1 MEPVFQA
8 HPIPQNVTNFEFHLV
23 GDMTLKQFGYLAAG
37 LGFAFLIF
45 TTLSTVQPI
54 IAWPLIIISALL
66 GVAFAF
72 LPIQERPLDHWVG
85 AFFKAIFQPTS
96 LKYSSKILKPEDPLF
111 NRRLNQYIKSY
122 KYIEAKAHAPL
133 GNPRL
138 LPTAVS
144 GAFSPKIQPA
154 STLGQKKQNFI
165 AKFKAG
171 QTSFAAP
178 APSHAHSIAAQPAA
192 PSSPKAQPPSS
203 APAASSKFPSTIQ
216 ASVPANTQLQS
227 TQNPNLQSS
236 ISNLQYA
243 TTPTPGILR
252 NMEVINKLP
261 NKPLGSVSQSQPSPV
276 EPAPEKEDTLKPE
289 DLKKTVELA
298 KQAQSTQQEI
308 IKIETSL
315 SQIKQQAAQPGTD
328 PKTYVEEFE
337 DLLTQLQKLN
347 EKASKTAQEL
357 AEISKSKAESPQ
369 SEKTDTHQSDTAN
382 PNLQSPVS
390 SLQSQTQTVKAQSLP
405 TMKLTSFPNIINGII
420 TDSQGNY
427 IEGAIVVAHDRQGL
441 PVRALKSNKLG
452 QFVAA
457 TPLPTGEYAIVVEK
471 DNLKFDKVGIE
482 LKNEI
487 LPPILVAA
495 KKVQTV
501 PAS

>member
-144 GAFSPKIQPA
+144 GVVSPKIQPA

-171 QTSFAAP
+171 QTSFQAP
-178 APSHAHSIAAQPAA
+178 PPNHPHSIQPQSGSPSVPKSTSA
-192 PSSPKAQPPSS
+192 PQLPKNQTASSPTAVVPT
-203 APAASSKFPSTIQ
+203 PA
-216 ASVPANTQLQS
+216 VNHVTQFQS
-227 TQNPNLQSS
+227 NQNLQSP
-236 ISNLQYA
+236 ISNLQSA
-243 TTPTPGILR
+243 MTPTPGILR

-261 NKPLGSVSQSQPSPV
+261 NKPLGSAPQSQPSPV
-276 EPAPEKEDTLKPE
+276 EPVPEKEETLKPE

-357 AEISKSKAESPQ
+357 AEISRSKTESSQPEKSDIQ
-369 SEKTDTHQSDTAN
+369 QSDTAN
-382 PNLQSPVS
+382 PNLLSPVS
-390 SLQSQTQTVKAQSLP
+390 NIESQTQTVKAQSLP

-495 KKVQTV
+495 KKVMT
-501 PAS
+501 AT

>member
-37 LGFAFLIF
+37 LGFAFLVF
-45 TTLSTVQPI
+45 TTLSTIQPI

-85 AFFKAIFQPTS
+85 AFFRAIFQPTS
-96 LKYSSKILKPEDPLF
+96 LKYSSKILKSEDPLF
-111 NRRLNQYIKSY
+111 NRRLGHYIKTF
-122 KYIEAKAHAPL
+122 KYNEAKAHAPL

-138 LPTAVS
+138 LSNAATSNLTTQAMS
-144 GAFSPKIQPA
+144 QTS
-154 STLGQKKQNFI
+154 SLGQKKQNFI
-165 AKFKAG
+165 DKFKAG

-178 APSHAHSIAAQPAA
+178 QPSHPHSIQGTVSKQNQSTPSPTKTIPYTLSPVPSTAPSIAFQ
-192 PSSPKAQPPSS
+192 
-203 APAASSKFPSTIQ
+203 
-216 ASVPANTQLQS
+216 
-227 TQNPNLQSS
+227 
-236 ISNLQYA
+236 
-243 TTPTPGILR
+243 TPTPGILR

-261 NKPLGSVSQSQPSPV
+261 QQPIGVVPQSTQ
-276 EPAPEKEDTLKPE
+276 PAPNTPVPEKQQAVKPA

-298 KQAQSTQQEI
+298 KEAQTVQQEI
-308 IKIETSL
+308 IKIEASL
-315 SQIKQQAAQPGTD
+315 SQIKQQAAQPGID

-337 DLLTQLQKLN
+337 DLLSELQKLN
-347 EKASKTAQEL
+347 EKASKTAEEL
-357 AEISKSKAESPQ
+357 AKVSKDQPLNPEPQPAQPQ
-369 SEKTDTHQSDTAN
+369 STESATLTPATPIPA
-382 PNLQSPVS
+382 PEP
-390 SLQSQTQTVKAQSLP
+390 VKAKSIP
-405 TMKLTSFPNIINGII
+405 TLKLTSFPNVINGIV

-427 IEGAIVVAHDRQGL
+427 IEGAIVVAHDKQGL

-457 TPLPTGEYAIVVEK
+457 TPLPSGEYAIVVEK
-471 DNLKFDKVGIE
+471 ESLSFDKVGIE

-495 KKVQTV
+495 KKIVQDT
-501 PAS
+501 A

>member
-54 IAWPLIIISALL
+54 IAWPLIIISSLL

-85 AFFKAIFQPTS
+85 AFFRAIFQPTS

-111 NRRLNQYIKSY
+111 NKRLNQYIKSY
-122 KYIEAKAHAPL
+122 KYSEARAHAPL
-133 GNPRL
+133 GNPKL
-138 LPTAVS
+138 LPTAIS
-144 GAFSPKIQPA
+144 GGASKVVNFTTMTPPPA
-154 STLGQKKQNFI
+154 GGLGQKKQNFI
-165 AKFKAG
+165 DKFKAG

-178 APSHAHSIAAQPAA
+178 VPAHPHSIAPQPQPAA
-192 PSSPKAQPPSS
+192 PQAKPQPSPQP
-203 APAASSKFPSTIQ
+203 APAMAPEPQPLKIQTLPLQTSS
-216 ASVPANTQLQS
+216 
-227 TQNPNLQSS
+227 
-236 ISNLQYA
+236 
-243 TTPTPGILR
+243 PTPGILR

-261 NKPLGSVSQSQPSPV
+261 NKPLGVPQAPAPQPTQ
-276 EPAPEKEDTLKPE
+276 PAPKPEKEEALKPE

-298 KQAQSTQQEI
+298 KEAQSTQQEI
-308 IKIETSL
+308 IKIEAAL

-328 PKTYVEEFE
+328 PKSYVQEFE
-337 DLLTQLQKLN
+337 DLLTELQKLN

-357 AEISKSKAESPQ
+357 AKVSKSGIPPIPPPEEKTEESPQ
-369 SEKTDTHQSDTAN
+369 TESEASAPQPAA
-382 PNLQSPVS
+382 PAAPQ
-390 SLQSQTQTVKAQSLP
+390 QTVKAQSIP
-405 TMKLTSFPNIINGII
+405 TMKLTSFPNVINGIV

-427 IEGAIVVAHDRQGL
+427 IEGAIVVAHDKQGL

-471 DNLKFDKVGIE
+471 ENLSFDKVGIE

-495 KKVQTV
+495 KKVQ
-501 PAS
+501 AAA